1 MSCPVRLVWLCPALA
16 LLAAG
21 CALNAVRP
29 PTPAAYLN
37 MDRNEPP
44 SPGEHYY
51 ILIWASQRVLR
62 IQPAYTHSFATIV
75 HTVEPGPGQVT
86 ILDAHTISWLP
97 ATLDIRTLACHPE
110 PGVNLTLQE
119 TLEYVRQNRE
129 RVSLWGPFECRTNV
143 YRRFLVQKDFLET
156 SGIGYQCVDNWG
168 EAARTGDGCYCIHAI
183 TDADSQYGRD
193 NYPLIWYGDSAS
205 EHVAYR
211 LRERGWINPN
221 VEHYEILAALGLC
234 DYPIRRRHFD
244 DRLID
249 FPRLQP
255 AETILRWLDRAESK
269 QAPPYAAPPFPP
281 PGRRCP
287 QGLGQPGF
295 RGLSP
300 FTDHHHHPE

>member
-168 EAARTGDGCYCIHAI
+168 EAARTGDGCDCIHAI
-183 TDADSQYGRD
+183 TDGTPSMAATTTPSSGTATRPA
-193 NYPLIWYGDSAS
+193 NTWRTGCASAAGS
-205 EHVAYR
+205 TPTSSTTRSWQRSACAITQS
-211 LRERGWINPN
+211 GAG
-221 VEHYEILAALGLC
+221 ILTTG
-234 DYPIRRRHFD
+234 
-244 DRLID
+244 
-249 FPRLQP
+249 
-255 AETILRWLDRAESK
+255 
-269 QAPPYAAPPFPP
+269 
-281 PGRRCP
+281 
-287 QGLGQPGF
+287 
-295 RGLSP
+295 
-300 FTDHHHHPE
+300 